1 MLVTHLLDINYVG
14 FSDIMH
20 KQEVGYRS
28 VGFLVNLWINVYV
41 QMSGIK
47 STSECTAEG
56 RPIS

>member
-1 MLVTHLLDINYVG
+1 
-14 FSDIMH
+14 MH